1 MNSFVDLSTAIAHA
15 GVSSGYAAALIMGTT
30 WGIIT
35 SIPLGP
41 TGALVLECATTNNR
55 RGIYLAA
62 AGFAAAHLI
71 FQLVYHLGFASL
83 IADNSKLIATWA
95 LLGVAMMAIYG
106 LRHMFK
112 GKQILSEKQQIE
124 SKFPENV
131 TLPSKSV
138 LYRSFGL
145 AIFNPVLLL
154 YMIFNSTMFVAAVP
168 RGSNPI
174 AIAMLLMAALF
185 GTVFWY
191 IIFGE
196 FVFKRAHGWSR
207 KQRASAEFL
216 TGIVLIA
223 AGLAIALRLAA

>member
-1 MNSFVDLSTAIAHA
+1 LNSFVDLSAAIAHA
-15 GVSSGYAAALIMGTT
+15 GVSSGYAAALIIGTT

-62 AGFAAAHLI
+62 AGFAVAHLI

-83 IADNSKLIATWA
+83 ITGNSKLITTWA
-95 LLGVAMMAIYG
+95 LPGVAMMVIYG
-106 LRHMFK
+106 IRHMFK
-112 GKQILSEKQQIE
+112 GKQILSEKQQVE
-124 SKFPENV
+124 SSFSENPPK
-131 TLPSKSV
+131 PSKSV

-145 AIFNPVLLL
+145 AIFNPILLL
-154 YMIFNSTMFVAAVP
+154 YMIFNSTLFVAAVP
-168 RGSNPI
+168 MGYNPI

-196 FVFKRAHGWSR
+196 FVFKRAHGWN
-207 KQRASAEFL
+207 KTQRACAEFL

-223 AGLAIALRLAA
+223 AGLAIAVRLAA